1 MEDREL
7 HTETVSREETDS
19 TWTANSSW
27 EGPLSALSRP
37 WVAALF
43 AALVL
48 TVFRLSFVFYPPGPY
63 SDVWDYSQLAR
74 NLAEG
79 EGYVSNFTYPLAL
92 HYETEPP
99 FPTLWRVPLFSSL
112 IAFVFWLTGSPSL
125 WVPSALAGLA
135 FVFAAA
141 LTAGL
146 GCRILSRPLAG
157 VAVLM
162 VVLLPHLLSSALWG
176 LTENVYV
183 CFVLIAVWAMFRNT
197 RGFDLAAG
205 AFLGLSWLTRSN
217 TIFLIPGI
225 LVWTLISEVTW
236 RGGIV
241 RATRI
246 FSALCAVCAPWWIR
260 NAMTVGNP
268 FVNVASYLPYTFTE
282 TWPAWTLLR
291 TVVPT
296 EAPLP
301 ESPVMELIQRGLGN
315 LWTFGFIQRFLS
327 ANPAAIG
334 LYYVGLYQAFRNRG
348 KQPKVWAFAAFVGVS
363 ETLLVL
369 ALCFINPEIRIYSTV
384 LPLVYLVAL
393 LPLVCSF
400 QNRNWTRTTVVAVLL
415 LL

>member
-1 MEDREL
+1 MPI
-7 HTETVSREETDS
+7 
-19 TWTANSSW
+19 SSW

-43 AALVL
+43 AVLVL

-74 NLAEG
+74 NLTEG

-92 HYETEPP
+92 HYEIEPP

-112 IAFVFWLTGSPSL
+112 IAFVFWLTGSTSL

-291 TVVPT
+291 TVVPP

-334 LYYVGLYQAFRNRG
+334 LYYVG
-348 KQPKVWAFAAFVGVS
+348 
-363 ETLLVL
+363 
-369 ALCFINPEIRIYSTV
+369 
-384 LPLVYLVAL
+384 
-393 LPLVCSF
+393 
-400 QNRNWTRTTVVAVLL
+400 
-415 LL
+415 